1 MTAAPWE
8 GWGRGNTSVT
18 ERPRTGSMG
27 AEEDKSNHDLSLNIL
42 LKDVQETI
50 QIKDS
55 KYTAL
60 IPGIKSVRSM
70 NT

>member
-8 GWGRGNTSVT
+8 GWGPRNTSVT
-18 ERPRTGSMG
+18 ERPRTEVWGLR
-27 AEEDKSNHDLSLNIL
+27 KINQITLCFNIL

-50 QIKDS
+50 QIKGGRH
-55 KYTAL
+55 TAL